1 MKMDDIVKI
10 VIILSVGI
18 LLWLILKLISGK
30 RKKLH
35 VRFICSLLRT
45 LVIIGVLIAI
55 LQVYFDLQN
64 VLTAVLTGGGLVLA
78 ILSFAAQKSLN
89 NILSGIAISLSRPFD
104 LGDKI
109 KIISGG
115 SVIAEGTVT
124 DITLRHTV
132 VMTYD
137 GQACMVPNG
146 IMNESMLLNVSHDD
160 RIGNF
165 LELTIGYSDD
175 LDKALKLMEDVVRAT
190 DNVIDCTKP
199 LICRFDPDGPVLKT
213 TVWTKNVAQNFV
225 ACGSIRKRLIETYR
239 ENGITIPYR
248 TVAIDSFKTGEDSRL
263 DAASTELPNKKKAKG
278 K

>member
-1 MKMDDIVKI
+1 MNDISKVA
-10 VIILSVGI
+10 VILCVGL
-18 LLWLILKLISGK
+18 LLWMFLKLISGK
-30 RKKLH
+30 KKKLH
-35 VRFICSLLRT
+35 VRFICSLLRVI
-45 LVIIGVLIAI
+45 VIIGALIAI
-55 LQVYFDLQN
+55 LQVYFDLTK

-115 SVIAEGTVT
+115 SVMAEGTVT

-146 IMNESMLLNVSHDD
+146 TMNESMLLNVSHED

-165 LELTIGYSDD
+165 LEITVGYSDD
-175 LDKALKLMEDVVRAT
+175 LDKALKLMEEVVRAT
-190 DNVIDCTKP
+190 DNVLDCTKP
-199 LICRFDPDGPVLKT
+199 LICRFDPDGPVVKT
-213 TVWTKNVAQNFV
+213 TVWTKTVAENFV

-248 TVAIDSFKTGEDSRL
+248 TVTVDIIKNETDSNL
-263 DAASTELPNKKKAKG
+263 DTSSIVRPGKKKEKS

>member
-1 MKMDDIVKI
+1 MNDIVKI
-10 VIILSVGI
+10 VIYVLVGL
-18 LLWLILKLISGK
+18 LLWMILKLVSGK

-35 VRFICSLLRT
+35 VRFICSLLRV
-45 LVIIGVLIAI
+45 LVIIGVLIAA
-55 LQVYFDLQN
+55 LQVYFDLTK
-64 VLTAVLTGGGLVLA
+64 VLAAVLTGGGLVLA

-146 IMNESMLLNVSHDD
+146 VMNESMLLNVSHED

-165 LELTIGYSDD
+165 LEITVGYSDD
-175 LDKALKLMEDVVRAT
+175 LDKALKLMEEVVRAT
-190 DNVIDCTKP
+190 DNVLDCTKP
-199 LICRFDPDGPVLKT
+199 LICRFDPDGPVVKT
-213 TVWTKNVAQNFV
+213 TVWTKTVAENFV

-239 ENGITIPYR
+239 ENGITIPYK
-248 TVAIDSFKTGEDSRL
+248 TVTIESINSGSEAKL
-263 DAASTELPNKKKAKG
+263 DTQSINSAGKKKAKS
-278 K
+278 KQ

>member
-1 MKMDDIVKI
+1 MNDIIKI
-10 VIILSVGI
+10 VIYVLVGL
-18 LLWLILKLISGK
+18 LLWMILKLVSGK

-35 VRFICSLLRT
+35 VRFICSLLRV
-45 LVIIGVLIAI
+45 LVIIGVIIAA
-55 LQVYFDLQN
+55 LQVYFDLTK

-146 IMNESMLLNVSHDD
+146 VMNESMLLNVSHED

-165 LELTIGYSDD
+165 LEITVGYSDD
-175 LDKALKLMEDVVRAT
+175 LDKALKLMEEVVRAT
-190 DNVIDCTKP
+190 DNVLDCTKP
-199 LICRFDPDGPVLKT
+199 LICRFDPDGPVVKT
-213 TVWTKNVAQNFV
+213 TVWTKTVAENFV

-239 ENGITIPYR
+239 ENGITIPYK
-248 TVAIDSFKTGEDSRL
+248 TVTIESINSGSEAKL
-263 DAASTELPNKKKAKG
+263 DTQSINSAGKKKAKS

>member
-1 MKMDDIVKI
+1 MNDIVKV
-10 VIILSVGI
+10 VIILLVGI
-18 LLWLILKLISGK
+18 VLWMFLKLISGK

-35 VRFICSLLRT
+35 VRFICSLLRM
-45 LVIIGVLIAI
+45 LVMISVLIGV

-115 SVIAEGTVT
+115 SVMAEGTVT

-146 IMNESMLLNVSHDD
+146 TMNESMLLNVSHED

-165 LELTIGYSDD
+165 LEITVGYGDD
-175 LDKALKLMEDVVRAT
+175 LDKAISLMEEVVRAT

-199 LICRFDPDGPVLKT
+199 LICRFDPDGPVVKT
-213 TVWTKNVAQNFV
+213 TVWTKTVAENFV

-239 ENGITIPYR
+239 KNGITIPYKTVTIDKQEPVNVNNLDTQSTDRPAKKR
-248 TVAIDSFKTGEDSRL
+248 TKT
-263 DAASTELPNKKKAKG
+263 K
-278 K
+278 

>member
-1 MKMDDIVKI
+1 MNDIAKI
-10 VIILSVGI
+10 VVYVLVGL
-18 LLWLILKLISGK
+18 LLWMILKLVSGK

-35 VRFICSLLRT
+35 VRFICSLLRV
-45 LVIIGVLIAI
+45 LVIIGVLIAA
-55 LQVYFDLQN
+55 LQVYFDLSK

-89 NILSGIAISLSRPFD
+89 NILSGIAISFSRPFD

-146 IMNESMLLNVSHDD
+146 VMNESMLLNVSHED

-165 LELTIGYSDD
+165 LEITVGYSDD
-175 LDKALKLMEDVVRAT
+175 LDKALKLMEEVVRAT
-190 DNVIDCTKP
+190 DNVLDCTKP
-199 LICRFDPDGPVLKT
+199 LICRFDPDGPVVKT
-213 TVWTKNVAQNFV
+213 TVWTKTVAENFV

-239 ENGITIPYR
+239 ENGITIPYK
-248 TVAIDSFKTGEDSRL
+248 TVTIESINSGYEAKL
-263 DAASTELPNKKKAKG
+263 DTQSINSAGKKKAKS
-278 K
+278 KQ

>member
-1 MKMDDIVKI
+1 MDDIVK
-10 VIILSVGI
+10 VIIILLVGI
-18 LLWLILKLISGK
+18 VLWMILKLISGK

-35 VRFICSLLRT
+35 VRFICSLLRM
-45 LVIIGVLIAI
+45 LVMIGVLIGV

-115 SVIAEGTVT
+115 SVMAEGTVT

-146 IMNESMLLNVSHDD
+146 TMNESMLLNVSHED

-165 LELTIGYSDD
+165 LEITVGYGDD
-175 LDKALKLMEDVVRAT
+175 LDKAIALMEEVVRAT

-199 LICRFDPDGPVLKT
+199 LICRFDPDGPVVKT
-213 TVWTKNVAQNFV
+213 TVWTKTVAENFV

-239 ENGITIPYR
+239 KNGITIPYR
-248 TVAIDSFKTGEDSRL
+248 TVTVDKQEPVNVNNL
-263 DAASTELPNKKKAKG
+263 DTQSTERPAKKRNKTK
-278 K
+278 

>member
-1 MKMDDIVKI
+1 MDDIVK
-10 VIILSVGI
+10 VIIILLVGI
-18 LLWLILKLISGK
+18 VLWMILKLISGK

-35 VRFICSLLRT
+35 VRFICSLLRM
-45 LVIIGVLIAI
+45 LVMIGVLIGV

-115 SVIAEGTVT
+115 SVMAEGTVT

-137 GQACMVPNG
+137 GQTCMVPNG
-146 IMNESMLLNVSHDD
+146 TMNESMLLNVSHED

-165 LELTIGYSDD
+165 LEITVGYGDD
-175 LDKALKLMEDVVRAT
+175 LDKAIALMEEVVRAT

-199 LICRFDPDGPVLKT
+199 LICRFDPDGPVVKT
-213 TVWTKNVAQNFV
+213 TVWTKTVAENFV

-239 ENGITIPYR
+239 KNGITIPYR
-248 TVAIDSFKTGEDSRL
+248 TVTL
-263 DAASTELPNKKKAKG
+263 DAAKTDPVTNLDTPSTDRPEKKRQKSK
-278 K
+278 

>member
-1 MKMDDIVKI
+1 MNDIVKI
-10 VIILSVGI
+10 VIYVLVGL
-18 LLWLILKLISGK
+18 LLWMILKLVSGK

-35 VRFICSLLRT
+35 VRFICSLLRV
-45 LVIIGVLIAI
+45 LVIIGVIIAA
-55 LQVYFDLQN
+55 LQVYFDLTK
-64 VLTAVLTGGGLVLA
+64 VLAAVLTGGGLVLA

-146 IMNESMLLNVSHDD
+146 VMNESMLLNVSHED

-165 LELTIGYSDD
+165 LEITVGYSDD
-175 LDKALKLMEDVVRAT
+175 LDKALKLMEEVVRAT
-190 DNVIDCTKP
+190 DNVLDCTKP
-199 LICRFDPDGPVLKT
+199 LICRFDPDGPVVKT
-213 TVWTKNVAQNFV
+213 TVWTKTVAENFV

-239 ENGITIPYR
+239 ENGISIPYK
-248 TVAIDSFKTGEDSRL
+248 TVTIESINSCSEAKL
-263 DAASTELPNKKKAKG
+263 DTQSINSAGKKKAKS
-278 K
+278 KQ

>member
-1 MKMDDIVKI
+1 MNDIIKI
-10 VIILSVGI
+10 VIYVLVGL
-18 LLWLILKLISGK
+18 LLWMILKLVSGK

-35 VRFICSLLRT
+35 VRFICSLLRV
-45 LVIIGVLIAI
+45 LVIIGVLIAA
-55 LQVYFDLQN
+55 LQVYFDLTK

-89 NILSGIAISLSRPFD
+89 NILSGIAISFSRPFD

-115 SVIAEGTVT
+115 SVMAEGTVT

-146 IMNESMLLNVSHDD
+146 VMNESMLLNVSHED

-165 LELTIGYSDD
+165 LEITVGYSDD
-175 LDKALKLMEDVVRAT
+175 LDKALKLMEEVVRAT
-190 DNVIDCTKP
+190 DNVLDCTKP
-199 LICRFDPDGPVLKT
+199 LICRFDPDGPVVKT
-213 TVWTKNVAQNFV
+213 TVWTKTVAENFV

-239 ENGITIPYR
+239 ENGITIPYK
-248 TVAIDSFKTGEDSRL
+248 TVTIESINSGSEAKL
-263 DAASTELPNKKKAKG
+263 DTQSINSVGKKKAKS
-278 K
+278 KQ

>member
-1 MKMDDIVKI
+1 MNDISKVA
-10 VIILSVGI
+10 VILCVGF
-18 LLWLILKLISGK
+18 LLWMFLKLISGK
-30 RKKLH
+30 KKKLH
-35 VRFICSLLRT
+35 VRFICSLLRVI
-45 LVIIGVLIAI
+45 VIIGSLIAI
-55 LQVYFDLQN
+55 LQVYFDLTK

-115 SVIAEGTVT
+115 SVMAEGTVT

-146 IMNESMLLNVSHDD
+146 TMNESMLLNVSHED

-165 LELTIGYSDD
+165 LEITVGYSDD
-175 LDKALKLMEDVVRAT
+175 LDKALKLMEEVVRAT
-190 DNVIDCTKP
+190 DNVLDCTKP
-199 LICRFDPDGPVLKT
+199 LICRFDPDGPVVKT
-213 TVWTKNVAQNFV
+213 TVWTKTVAENFV

-248 TVAIDSFKTGEDSRL
+248 TVTVDIIKNETDSNL
-263 DAASTELPNKKKAKG
+263 DTPSIVRPGKKKEKS

>member
-1 MKMDDIVKI
+1 MNDIAKI
-10 VIILSVGI
+10 VVYVLVGL
-18 LLWLILKLISGK
+18 LLWMILKLVSGK

-35 VRFICSLLRT
+35 VRFICSLLRV
-45 LVIIGVLIAI
+45 LVIIGVLIAA
-55 LQVYFDLQN
+55 LQVYFDLSK

-146 IMNESMLLNVSHDD
+146 VMNESMLLNVSHED

-165 LELTIGYSDD
+165 LEITVGYSDD
-175 LDKALKLMEDVVRAT
+175 LDKALKLMEEVVRAT
-190 DNVIDCTKP
+190 DNVLDCTKP
-199 LICRFDPDGPVLKT
+199 LICRFDPDGPVVKT
-213 TVWTKNVAQNFV
+213 TVWTKTVAENFV

-239 ENGITIPYR
+239 ENGITIPYK
-248 TVAIDSFKTGEDSRL
+248 TVTIESINSGSEAKL
-263 DAASTELPNKKKAKG
+263 DTQSINSAGKKKAKS
-278 K
+278 KQ

>member
-1 MKMDDIVKI
+1 MNDIVKV
-10 VIILSVGI
+10 VIILLVGI
-18 LLWLILKLISGK
+18 VLWMFLKLISGK

-35 VRFICSLLRT
+35 VRFICSLLRM
-45 LVIIGVLIAI
+45 LVMISVLIGV

-115 SVIAEGTVT
+115 SVMAEGTVT

-146 IMNESMLLNVSHDD
+146 TMNESMLLNVSHED

-165 LELTIGYSDD
+165 LEITVGYGDD
-175 LDKALKLMEDVVRAT
+175 LDKAIALMEEVVRAT

-199 LICRFDPDGPVLKT
+199 LICRFDPDGPVVKT
-213 TVWTKNVAQNFV
+213 TVWTKTVAENFV

-239 ENGITIPYR
+239 KNGITIPYKTVTIDKQEPVNVNNLDTQSTDRPAKKR
-248 TVAIDSFKTGEDSRL
+248 TKT
-263 DAASTELPNKKKAKG
+263 K
-278 K
+278 

>member
-1 MKMDDIVKI
+1 MNDIVKI
-10 VIILSVGI
+10 VIYVLVGL
-18 LLWLILKLISGK
+18 LLWMILKLVSGK

-35 VRFICSLLRT
+35 VRFICSLLRV
-45 LVIIGVLIAI
+45 LVIIGVLIAA
-55 LQVYFDLQN
+55 LQVYFDLTK

-89 NILSGIAISLSRPFD
+89 NILSGIAISFSRPFD

-115 SVIAEGTVT
+115 SVMAEGTVT

-146 IMNESMLLNVSHDD
+146 VMNESMLLNVSHED

-165 LELTIGYSDD
+165 LEITVGYSDD
-175 LDKALKLMEDVVRAT
+175 LDKALKLMEEVVRAT
-190 DNVIDCTKP
+190 ENVLDCTKP
-199 LICRFDPDGPVLKT
+199 LICRFDPDGPVVKT
-213 TVWTKNVAQNFV
+213 TVWTKTVAENFV

-239 ENGITIPYR
+239 ENGITIPYK
-248 TVAIDSFKTGEDSRL
+248 TVTIESINSGSEAKL
-263 DAASTELPNKKKAKG
+263 DTQSINSAGKKKAKS
-278 K
+278 KQ

>member
-1 MKMDDIVKI
+1 MNDIVKI
-10 VIILSVGI
+10 VIYVLVGL
-18 LLWLILKLISGK
+18 LLWMILKLVSGK

-35 VRFICSLLRT
+35 VRFICSLLRV
-45 LVIIGVLIAI
+45 LVIIGVIIAA
-55 LQVYFDLQN
+55 LQVYFDLTK
-64 VLTAVLTGGGLVLA
+64 VLAAVLTGGGLVLA

-146 IMNESMLLNVSHDD
+146 VMNESMLLNVSHED

-165 LELTIGYSDD
+165 LEITVGYSDD
-175 LDKALKLMEDVVRAT
+175 LDKALKLMEEVVRAT
-190 DNVIDCTKP
+190 DNVLDCTKP
-199 LICRFDPDGPVLKT
+199 LICRFDPDGPVVKT
-213 TVWTKNVAQNFV
+213 TVWTKTVAENFV

-239 ENGITIPYR
+239 ENGITIPYK
-248 TVAIDSFKTGEDSRL
+248 TVTIESINSGSEAKL
-263 DAASTELPNKKKAKG
+263 DTQSINSAGKKKAKS

>member
-1 MKMDDIVKI
+1 MNDIAKI
-10 VIILSVGI
+10 VVYVLVGL
-18 LLWLILKLISGK
+18 LLWMILKLVSGK

-35 VRFICSLLRT
+35 VRFICSLLRV
-45 LVIIGVLIAI
+45 LVIIGVLIAA
-55 LQVYFDLQN
+55 LQVYFDLSK

-89 NILSGIAISLSRPFD
+89 NILSGIAISFSRPFD

-146 IMNESMLLNVSHDD
+146 VMNESMLLNVSHED

-165 LELTIGYSDD
+165 LEITVGYSDD
-175 LDKALKLMEDVVRAT
+175 LDKALKLMEEVV
-190 DNVIDCTKP
+190 
-199 LICRFDPDGPVLKT
+199 
-213 TVWTKNVAQNFV
+213 
-225 ACGSIRKRLIETYR
+225 
-239 ENGITIPYR
+239 
-248 TVAIDSFKTGEDSRL
+248 
-263 DAASTELPNKKKAKG
+263 ELPIMFSIAPSR
-278 K
+278 

>member
-1 MKMDDIVKI
+1 MNDIIKI
-10 VIILSVGI
+10 VIYVLVGL
-18 LLWLILKLISGK
+18 LLWMILKLVSGK

-35 VRFICSLLRT
+35 VRFICSLLRV
-45 LVIIGVLIAI
+45 LVIIGVLIAA
-55 LQVYFDLQN
+55 LQVYFDLTK

-146 IMNESMLLNVSHDD
+146 VMNESMLLNVSHED

-165 LELTIGYSDD
+165 LEITVGYSDD
-175 LDKALKLMEDVVRAT
+175 LDKALKLMEEVVRAT
-190 DNVIDCTKP
+190 DNVLDCTKP
-199 LICRFDPDGPVLKT
+199 LICRFDPDGPVVKT
-213 TVWTKNVAQNFV
+213 TVWTKTVAENFV

-239 ENGITIPYR
+239 ENGITIPYKMV
-248 TVAIDSFKTGEDSRL
+248 TIESINSGSEAKL
-263 DAASTELPNKKKAKG
+263 DTQSINSAGKKKAKS

>member
-1 MKMDDIVKI
+1 MNDIAKI
-10 VIILSVGI
+10 VVYVLVGL
-18 LLWLILKLISGK
+18 LLWMILKLVSGK

-35 VRFICSLLRT
+35 VRFICSLLRV
-45 LVIIGVLIAI
+45 LVIIGVLIAA
-55 LQVYFDLQN
+55 LQVYFDLSK

-146 IMNESMLLNVSHDD
+146 VMNESMLLNVSHED

-165 LELTIGYSDD
+165 LEITVGYSDD
-175 LDKALKLMEDVVRAT
+175 LDKALKLMEEVVRAT
-190 DNVIDCTKP
+190 DNVLDCTKP
-199 LICRFDPDGPVLKT
+199 LICRFDPDGPVVKT
-213 TVWTKNVAQNFV
+213 TVWTKTVAENFV

-239 ENGITIPYR
+239 ENGITIPYK
-248 TVAIDSFKTGEDSRL
+248 TVTIESINSGSEAKL
-263 DAASTELPNKKKAKG
+263 DTQSINSAGKKKAKS

>member
-1 MKMDDIVKI
+1 MNDIVKI
-10 VIILSVGI
+10 VIYVLVGL
-18 LLWLILKLISGK
+18 LLWMILKLVSGK

-35 VRFICSLLRT
+35 VRFICSLLRV
-45 LVIIGVLIAI
+45 LVIIGVLIAA
-55 LQVYFDLQN
+55 LQVYFDLTK

-146 IMNESMLLNVSHDD
+146 VMNESMLLNVSHED

-165 LELTIGYSDD
+165 LEITVGYSDD
-175 LDKALKLMEDVVRAT
+175 LDKALKLMEEVVRAT
-190 DNVIDCTKP
+190 ENVLDCTKP
-199 LICRFDPDGPVLKT
+199 LICRFDPDGPVVKT
-213 TVWTKNVAQNFV
+213 TVWTKTVAENFV

-239 ENGITIPYR
+239 ENGITIPYK
-248 TVAIDSFKTGEDSRL
+248 TVTIESINSGSEAKL
-263 DAASTELPNKKKAKG
+263 DTQSINSAGKKKAKS

>member
-1 MKMDDIVKI
+1 MNDIAKI
-10 VIILSVGI
+10 VVYVLVGL
-18 LLWLILKLISGK
+18 LLWMILKLVSGK

-35 VRFICSLLRT
+35 VRFICSLLRV
-45 LVIIGVLIAI
+45 LVIIGVLIAA
-55 LQVYFDLQN
+55 LQVYFDLSK

-89 NILSGIAISLSRPFD
+89 NILSGIAISFSRPFD

-146 IMNESMLLNVSHDD
+146 VMNESMLLNVSHED

-165 LELTIGYSDD
+165 LEITVGYSDD
-175 LDKALKLMEDVVRAT
+175 LDKALKLMEEVVRAT
-190 DNVIDCTKP
+190 DNVLDCTKP
-199 LICRFDPDGPVLKT
+199 LICRFDPDGPVVKT
-213 TVWTKNVAQNFV
+213 TVWTKTVAENFV

-239 ENGITIPYR
+239 ENGITIPYK
-248 TVAIDSFKTGEDSRL
+248 TVTIESINSGSEAKL
-263 DAASTELPNKKKAKG
+263 DTQSINSAGKKKAKS
-278 K
+278 KQ

>member
-1 MKMDDIVKI
+1 MNDIVKI
-10 VIILSVGI
+10 VIYVLVGL
-18 LLWLILKLISGK
+18 LLWMILKLVSGK

-35 VRFICSLLRT
+35 VRFICSLLRV
-45 LVIIGVLIAI
+45 LVIIGVIIAA
-55 LQVYFDLQN
+55 LQVYFDLTK
-64 VLTAVLTGGGLVLA
+64 VLAAVLTGGGLVLA

-115 SVIAEGTVT
+115 SVIAEGTDT

-146 IMNESMLLNVSHDD
+146 VMNESMLLNVSHED

-165 LELTIGYSDD
+165 LEITVGYYDD
-175 LDKALKLMEDVVRAT
+175 LDKALKLMEEVVRAT
-190 DNVIDCTKP
+190 DNVLDCTKP
-199 LICRFDPDGPVLKT
+199 LSCRFDPDGPVVKT
-213 TVWTKNVAQNFV
+213 TVWTKTVAENFV

-239 ENGITIPYR
+239 ENGITIPYK
-248 TVAIDSFKTGEDSRL
+248 TVTIESINSGSEAKL
-263 DAASTELPNKKKAKG
+263 DTQSINSAGKKKAKS
-278 K
+278 KQ

>member
-1 MKMDDIVKI
+1 MNDIAKI
-10 VIILSVGI
+10 VVYVLVGL
-18 LLWLILKLISGK
+18 LLWMILKLVSGK

-35 VRFICSLLRT
+35 VRFICSLLRV
-45 LVIIGVLIAI
+45 LVIIGVIIAA
-55 LQVYFDLQN
+55 LQVYFDLTK

-146 IMNESMLLNVSHDD
+146 VMNESMLLNVSHED

-165 LELTIGYSDD
+165 LEITVGYSDD
-175 LDKALKLMEDVVRAT
+175 LDKALKLMEEVVRAT
-190 DNVIDCTKP
+190 DNVLDCTKP
-199 LICRFDPDGPVLKT
+199 LICRFDPDGPVVKT
-213 TVWTKNVAQNFV
+213 TVWTKTVAENFV

-239 ENGITIPYR
+239 ENGITIPYK
-248 TVAIDSFKTGEDSRL
+248 TVTIESINSGSEAKL
-263 DAASTELPNKKKAKG
+263 DTQSINSAGKKKAKS

>member
-1 MKMDDIVKI
+1 MDDIIKI
-10 VIILSVGI
+10 VIILLVGL
-18 LLWLILKLISGK
+18 LLWMILKLVSGK

-35 VRFICSLLRT
+35 VRFICSLLRV
-45 LVIIGVLIAI
+45 LVVVGSLIAV
-55 LQVYFDLQN
+55 LQVYFDLTK
-64 VLTAVLTGGGLVLA
+64 VLAAVLTGGGLVLA

-89 NILSGIAISLSRPFD
+89 NILSGIAISFSRPFD

-146 IMNESMLLNVSHDD
+146 TMNECMLLNVSHED

-165 LELTIGYSDD
+165 LELTVGYSDD
-175 LDKALKLMEDVVRAT
+175 LDKAIKLMEEVVRAT

-199 LICRFDPDGPVLKT
+199 LICRFDPDGPVVKT
-213 TVWTKNVAQNFV
+213 TVWTKTVAENFV

-239 ENGITIPYR
+239 ANGITIPYK
-248 TVAIDSFKTGEDSRL
+248 TVTIDGGKTSSAEPL
-263 DAASTELPNKKKAKG
+263 DASSTAPRNKRKEKNK
-278 K
+278 

>member
-1 MKMDDIVKI
+1 MNDIVKI
-10 VIILSVGI
+10 VIYVLVGL
-18 LLWLILKLISGK
+18 LLWMILKLVSGK

-35 VRFICSLLRT
+35 VRFICSLLRV
-45 LVIIGVLIAI
+45 LVIIGVIIAA
-55 LQVYFDLQN
+55 LQVYFDLTK

-146 IMNESMLLNVSHDD
+146 VMNESMLLNVSHED

-165 LELTIGYSDD
+165 LEITVGYSDD
-175 LDKALKLMEDVVRAT
+175 LDKALKLMEEVVRAT
-190 DNVIDCTKP
+190 DNVLDCTKP
-199 LICRFDPDGPVLKT
+199 LICRFDPDGPVVKT
-213 TVWTKNVAQNFV
+213 TVWTKTVAENFV

-239 ENGITIPYR
+239 ENGITIPYK
-248 TVAIDSFKTGEDSRL
+248 TVTIESINSGSEAKL
-263 DAASTELPNKKKAKG
+263 DTQSINSAGKKKAKS

>member
-1 MKMDDIVKI
+1 MDDIVKV
-10 VIILSVGI
+10 VIILLVGI
-18 LLWLILKLISGK
+18 VLWMFLKLISGK

-35 VRFICSLLRT
+35 VRFICSLLRM
-45 LVIIGVLIAI
+45 LVMISVLIGV

-115 SVIAEGTVT
+115 SVMAEGTVT

-146 IMNESMLLNVSHDD
+146 TMNESMLLNVSHED

-165 LELTIGYSDD
+165 LEITVGYGDD
-175 LDKALKLMEDVVRAT
+175 LDKAIALMEEVVRAT

-199 LICRFDPDGPVLKT
+199 LICRFDPDGPVVKT
-213 TVWTKNVAQNFV
+213 TVWTKTVAENFV

-239 ENGITIPYR
+239 KNGITIPYKTVTIDKQEPVNVNNLDTQSTDRPAKKR
-248 TVAIDSFKTGEDSRL
+248 TKT
-263 DAASTELPNKKKAKG
+263 K
-278 K
+278 

>member
-1 MKMDDIVKI
+1 M
-10 VIILSVGI
+10 
-18 LLWLILKLISGK
+18 
-30 RKKLH
+30 
-35 VRFICSLLRT
+35 
-45 LVIIGVLIAI
+45 LVIIGVIIAA
-55 LQVYFDLQN
+55 LQVYFDLTK
-64 VLTAVLTGGGLVLA
+64 VLAAVLTGGGLVLA

-146 IMNESMLLNVSHDD
+146 VMNESMLLNVSHED

-165 LELTIGYSDD
+165 LEITVGYSDD
-175 LDKALKLMEDVVRAT
+175 LDKALKLMEEVVRAT
-190 DNVIDCTKP
+190 DNVLDCTKP
-199 LICRFDPDGPVLKT
+199 LICRFDPDGPVVKT
-213 TVWTKNVAQNFV
+213 TVWTKTVAENFV

-239 ENGITIPYR
+239 ENGITIPYK
-248 TVAIDSFKTGEDSRL
+248 TVTIESINSGSEAKL
-263 DAASTELPNKKKAKG
+263 DTQSINSAGKKKAKS

>member
-1 MKMDDIVKI
+1 MNDIIKI
-10 VIILSVGI
+10 VIYVLVGL
-18 LLWLILKLISGK
+18 LLWMILKLVSGK

-35 VRFICSLLRT
+35 VRFICSLLRV
-45 LVIIGVLIAI
+45 LVIIGVLIAA
-55 LQVYFDLQN
+55 LQVYFDLTK

-89 NILSGIAISLSRPFD
+89 NILSGIAISFSRPFD

-115 SVIAEGTVT
+115 SVMAEGTVT

-146 IMNESMLLNVSHDD
+146 VMNESMLLNVSHED

-165 LELTIGYSDD
+165 LEITVGYSDD
-175 LDKALKLMEDVVRAT
+175 LDKALKLMEEVVRAT
-190 DNVIDCTKP
+190 ENVLDCTKP
-199 LICRFDPDGPVLKT
+199 LICRFDPDGPVVKT
-213 TVWTKNVAQNFV
+213 TVWTKTVAENFV

-239 ENGITIPYR
+239 ENGITIPYK
-248 TVAIDSFKTGEDSRL
+248 TVTIESINSGSEAKL
-263 DAASTELPNKKKAKG
+263 DTQSLNSAGKKKAKS

>member
-1 MKMDDIVKI
+1 MDDIVKV
-10 VIILSVGI
+10 VIILLVGI
-18 LLWLILKLISGK
+18 VLWMFLKLISGK

-35 VRFICSLLRT
+35 VRFICSLLRM
-45 LVIIGVLIAI
+45 LVMISVLIGV

-115 SVIAEGTVT
+115 SVMAEGTVT

-146 IMNESMLLNVSHDD
+146 TMNESMLLNVSHED

-165 LELTIGYSDD
+165 LEITVGYGDD
-175 LDKALKLMEDVVRAT
+175 LDKAISLMEEVVRAT

-199 LICRFDPDGPVLKT
+199 LICRFDPDGPVVKT
-213 TVWTKNVAQNFV
+213 TVWTRTVAENFV

-239 ENGITIPYR
+239 KNGITIPYKTVTIDKQEPVNVNNLDTQSTDRPAKKR
-248 TVAIDSFKTGEDSRL
+248 TKT
-263 DAASTELPNKKKAKG
+263 K
-278 K
+278 

>member
-1 MKMDDIVKI
+1 MNDIVKI
-10 VIILSVGI
+10 VIYVLVGL
-18 LLWLILKLISGK
+18 LLWMILKLVSGK

-35 VRFICSLLRT
+35 VRFICSLLRV
-45 LVIIGVLIAI
+45 LVIIGVLIAA
-55 LQVYFDLQN
+55 LQVYFDLTK

-146 IMNESMLLNVSHDD
+146 VMNESMLLNVSHED

-165 LELTIGYSDD
+165 LEITVGYSDD
-175 LDKALKLMEDVVRAT
+175 LDKALKLMEEVVRAT
-190 DNVIDCTKP
+190 ENVLDCTKP
-199 LICRFDPDGPVLKT
+199 LICRFDPDGPVVKT
-213 TVWTKNVAQNFV
+213 TVWTKTVAENFV

-239 ENGITIPYR
+239 ENGITIPYK
-248 TVAIDSFKTGEDSRL
+248 TVTIESINSGSEAKL
-263 DAASTELPNKKKAKG
+263 DTQSINSAGKKKAKS
-278 K
+278 KQ

>member
-1 MKMDDIVKI
+1 MNDISKVA
-10 VIILSVGI
+10 VILCVGL
-18 LLWLILKLISGK
+18 LLWMFLKLISGK
-30 RKKLH
+30 KKKLH
-35 VRFICSLLRT
+35 VRFICSLLRVI
-45 LVIIGVLIAI
+45 VIIGALIAI
-55 LQVYFDLQN
+55 LQVYFDLTK

-115 SVIAEGTVT
+115 SVMAEGTVT

-146 IMNESMLLNVSHDD
+146 TMNESMLLNVSHED

-165 LELTIGYSDD
+165 LEITVGYSDD
-175 LDKALKLMEDVVRAT
+175 LDKALKLMEEVVRAT
-190 DNVIDCTKP
+190 DNVLDCTKP
-199 LICRFDPDGPVLKT
+199 LICRFDPDGPVVKT
-213 TVWTKNVAQNFV
+213 TVWTKTVAENFV

-248 TVAIDSFKTGEDSRL
+248 TVTVDIIKNETDSNL
-263 DAASTELPNKKKAKG
+263 DTPSIVRPGKKKEKS